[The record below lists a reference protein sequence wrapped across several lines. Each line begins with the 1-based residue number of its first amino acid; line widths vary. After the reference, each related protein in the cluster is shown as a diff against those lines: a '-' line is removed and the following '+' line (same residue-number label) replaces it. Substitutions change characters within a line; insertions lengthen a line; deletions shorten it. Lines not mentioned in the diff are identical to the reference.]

1 MSKFRKLKVVGIF
14 IVIIYAS
21 YILINQGMI
30 VKRQN
35 EEIAEL
41 NKTLSTIKEENL
53 LLKDK
58 MQMNNNNKY
67 VERMAR
73 EKLGLVKEGEEPI
86 IIINNMDEKNKE
98 NKDKDNK

>member
-35 EEIAEL
+35 EEISEL
-41 NKTLSTIKEENL
+41 NKHLSTIKEENL

-58 MQMNNNNKY
+58 MQMNNSNKY

-86 IIINNMDEKNKE
+86 IIIHNMDKKNKE
-98 NKDKDNK
+98 NKDENNK

>member
-1 MSKFRKLKVVGIF
+1 MSKFRKLKVVGVF

-41 NKTLSTIKEENL
+41 NKHLSTIKEENL

-58 MQMNNNNKY
+58 MQMNNSNKY

-86 IIINNMDEKNKE
+86 IIINNMDEKDKE
-98 NKDKDNK
+98 NKDKNNK